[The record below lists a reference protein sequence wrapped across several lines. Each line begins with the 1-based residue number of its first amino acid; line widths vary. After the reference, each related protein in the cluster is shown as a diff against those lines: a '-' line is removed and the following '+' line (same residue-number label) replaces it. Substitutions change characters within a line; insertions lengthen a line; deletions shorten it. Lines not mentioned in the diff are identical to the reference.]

1 MTSEEKMQR
10 LLSVTT
16 RLFQVVK
23 QENEMLSSNQRPV
36 GLKELVSE
44 KESLCNA
51 YEQHIMV
58 LRDDESIEQV
68 DPALRRRVKEAM
80 ATFGSLLEENAARLE
95 AKITAGNHLFRI
107 FSSAARQHLADRGVY
122 GKSGAMA
129 NEARQAYRPVLS
141 MGVSQEL

>member
-1 MTSEEKMQR
+1 MTSEEKVRR

-23 QENEMLSSNQRPV
+23 QENELLSSNKRPE

-58 LRDDESIEQV
+58 LTDDGSIEQV
-68 DPALRRRVKEAM
+68 DPALRCRLKEAM
-80 ATFGSLLEENAARLE
+80 ATFSSLLKENATKLE
-95 AKITAGNHLFRI
+95 AKIAAGNHLFRI
-107 FSSAARQHLADRGVY
+107 ISSAARQHLADRGVY

-129 NEARQAYRPVLS
+129 NETRQAYRPVLS

>member
-1 MTSEEKMQR
+1 MTSEEKVQR

-23 QENEMLSSNQRPV
+23 QENEMLSSNQRPK

-44 KESLCNA
+44 KESLCTA
-51 YEQHIMV
+51 YEQHIMA
-58 LRDDESIEQV
+58 LSEDQTLKEV

-80 ATFGSLLEENAARLE
+80 ATFSSLLEENATKLE
-95 AKITAGNHLFRI
+95 ARIAAGNHLFRI
-107 FSSAARQHLADRGVY
+107 ISSAARQHLANRGVY

-129 NEARQAYRPVLS
+129 SETRQAYRPAVS